1 MGKISAL
8 LVLFLLIA
16 VNVSADGYSSRA
28 VSYETETADRFL
40 VNLNPL
46 FFDNAIGFSAP
57 VYENYH
63 CQYSPTGYEKS
74 QDNNI
79 LAGLLIAIPG
89 YSMLWTYA
97 YTNPQAARYLQEAW
111 EKNIEA
117 EKIFSLIRGNAVY

>member
-1 MGKISAL
+1 MGKISVL
-8 LVLFLLIA
+8 LVFFLLIA
-16 VNVSADGYSSRA
+16 VNVSADDYSSEA
-28 VSYETETADRFL
+28 VQHETADRYFI
-40 VNLNPL
+40 NLNPL

-57 VYENYH
+57 VYGNYH